1 MAMALAFGILTTA
14 GLLAGSGASSA
25 PGLGMPACRPYHD
38 NPAPVSC
45 LAFAPDASRILPASA
60 GRAPRRALRLA
71 VALGAS
77 WAWDLADLPR
87 RHARLPEPIDGFPA
101 GAALQRV
108 DLNGFAA
115 GTRPDDAI
123 AALIARWNRFYPPYA
138 FDRDAP

>member
-1 MAMALAFGILTTA
+1 MALAFEILTVA
-14 GLLAGSGASSA
+14 GLLAGSGAQSA
-25 PGLGMPACRPYHD
+25 PGLGMPAY

-45 LAFAPDASRILPASA
+45 LAFTPDASRILPASA

-77 WAWDLADLPR
+77 FAWDLADLPR

-123 AALIARWNRFYPPYA
+123 AALIARWNRLYPPYA